1 MESTLIY
8 SKESGISLL
17 LSILISA
24 LILGV
29 ALGLNTIFLQQIRMT
44 KEIGNSVIAFYAA
57 DTGSEGILMSRDNP
71 SSSCTQDSPC
81 PLGNGASYYLS
92 IVLPGE
98 NCLSQ
103 NYCIKSIGIF
113 MNTRRGIEI
122 DY

>member
-1 MESTLIY
+1 MKSNLLY
-8 SKESGISLL
+8 NKESGISLL
-17 LSILISA
+17 LSILILS

-44 KEIGNSVIAFYAA
+44 KEIGDSVVAFYAA
-57 DTGSEGILMSRDNP
+57 DSGSEEVLMTRDNP
-71 SSSCTQDSPC
+71 SSSCIQESPC
-81 PLGNGASYYLS
+81 QLGNGASYYIS
-92 IVLPGE
+92 ITLPGG

-113 MNTRRGIEI
+113 NNTRRGIEI